1 MDLVYAA
8 YTEACIFGLDDA
20 GICRTVEP
28 RPGASEASLAMAKK
42 CLGAQYVAS
51 LDASVEGMLIPLPK
65 PGTRLLFARA
75 GEDGRIALVR
85 SGPLFRFESCDDID
99 PVTTPELPIARDT
112 ERMAD
117 EDLMPTKGYDED
129 PTSPF
134 ARVRPAAGA
143 PADHDV
149 HAVVT
154 RRAPTTNRG
163 FPAPPAELPVR
174 PGVRAYLRNPVVI
187 A

>member
-1 MDLVYAA
+1 MDLAYAA

-28 RPGASEASLAMAKK
+28 RPGASEASLAMARR
-42 CLGAQYVAS
+42 CIGAQYVAS
-51 LDASVEGMLIPLPK
+51 LDASVDGMLIPLPK
-65 PGTRLLFARA
+65 PGTRLLFALT
-75 GEDGRIALVR
+75 GDDGRISLVR
-85 SGPLFRFESCDDID
+85 SGPLFRFESCDDVD
-99 PVTTPELPIARDT
+99 GVTTPELPVARDT

-117 EDLMPTKGYDED
+117 DELPPTKSYDED

-143 PADHDV
+143 PAEPEI

-154 RRAPTTNRG
+154 RRSPTTMRG
-163 FPAPPAELPVR
+163 FPAPPAELTVR
-174 PGVRAYLRNPVVI
+174 PGVRA
-187 A
+187 